1 MKGWRDEGHMYI
13 KDIYIVMK
21 GWMDEGMK
29 DDQIAVLGWM
39 VYTWTSQ
46 CLLFEFVNIYKH
58 LQIIIFGEQLKKK
71 C

>member
-1 MKGWRDEGHMYI
+1 MKDICKGWLNEGIKGWKDERMKGWKDEG
-13 KDIYIVMK
+13 K
-21 GWMDEGMK
+21 K

-58 LQIIIFGEQLKKK
+58 LQIIIFGEQLKK
-71 C
+71 